1 MSGMFEQE
9 VPRDPNETSELNL
22 SPATTVKI
30 NEGFFY
36 PSE

>member
-22 SPATTVKI
+22 SPATVKI